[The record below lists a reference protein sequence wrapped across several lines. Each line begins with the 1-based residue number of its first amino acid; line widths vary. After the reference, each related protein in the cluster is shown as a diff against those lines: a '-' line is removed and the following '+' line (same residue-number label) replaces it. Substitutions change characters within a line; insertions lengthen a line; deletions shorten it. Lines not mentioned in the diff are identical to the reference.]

1 MIEVTQLSKR
11 YGKLTAVDIPELKI
25 PDGQSFGLVGNNGAG
40 KTTFFSLILDLIK
53 ATTGD
58 VKANGLNVAQSED
71 WKQFIG
77 SYLDESFLIEF
88 LSPWEYLEFI
98 GKLFGWNK
106 NDIEEFLGNYQD
118 FIDTDMV
125 KSNKLIRS
133 LSKGNKSKVGIIAS
147 LIGNPEI
154 IVLDEP
160 FAHLDP
166 SSQIRLKSIL
176 ASLKEDKNI
185 TLLISSHDLK
195 HVTDVCDRIVILD
208 DGKIQKDIITTQE
221 TLRELEA
228 YFAV

>member
-125 KSNKLIRS
+125 RSNKLIRS

-185 TLLISSHDLK
+185 SLLISSHDLK

-208 DGKIQKDIITTQE
+208 DGKIQKDIFTTHE

>member
-1 MIEVTQLSKR
+1 MIEVNQLSKR

-58 VKANGLNVAQSED
+58 VKAKGLNVSQSED

-88 LSPWEYLEFI
+88 LSPGEYLEFI

-106 NDIEEFLGNYQD
+106 NDIDEFLGHYQD
-118 FIDTDMV
+118 FIDADMMR
-125 KSNKLIRS
+125 SNKLIRS

-176 ASLKEDKNI
+176 ASLKEDKN
-185 TLLISSHDLK
+185 TSLLISSHDLK
-195 HVTDVCDRIVILD
+195 HVTDVCDRIVILE
-208 DGKIQKDIITTQE
+208 DGKIQKDIFTTQE
-221 TLRELEA
+221 TLRELED

>member
-1 MIEVTQLSKR
+1 
-11 YGKLTAVDIPELKI
+11 
-25 PDGQSFGLVGNNGAG
+25 VGNNGAG

-106 NDIEEFLGNYQD
+106 NDIEEFLDNYQD

-125 KSNKLIRS
+125 RSNKLIRS

-160 FAHLDP
+160 FALDVP
-166 SSQIRLKSIL
+166 GSCF
-176 ASLKEDKNI
+176 D
-185 TLLISSHDLK
+185 
-195 HVTDVCDRIVILD
+195 
-208 DGKIQKDIITTQE
+208 
-221 TLRELEA
+221 
-228 YFAV
+228 